1 MLATPAPWQV
11 DQMCGLAPSLTRRS
25 WDEVQIEQ
33 LSHPILLYWFNLGP
47 NLRVLSLVNEKLI
60 ICLEKQII
68 LLLVIQS
75 IGVNR
80 RNARIL
86 LVENL

>member
-1 MLATPAPWQV
+1 MLAPPAPWQV
-11 DQMCGLAPSLTRRS
+11 DQICGPAPSLTRRS
-25 WDEVQIEQ
+25 WDEAQSNLHTQV
-33 LSHPILLYWFNLGP
+33 LLRWFNLGP
-47 NLRVLSLVNEKLI
+47 NLRVLSLANEKLI

-75 IGVNR
+75 IWVNR
-80 RNARIL
+80 RYARIL